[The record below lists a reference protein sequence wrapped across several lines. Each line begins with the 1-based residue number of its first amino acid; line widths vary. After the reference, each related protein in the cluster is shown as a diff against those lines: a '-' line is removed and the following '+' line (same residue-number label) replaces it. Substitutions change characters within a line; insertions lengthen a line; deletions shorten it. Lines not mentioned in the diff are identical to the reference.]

1 MLLEIDEGVATITL
15 NRPEAMNA
23 LNLQL
28 KGELA
33 TTIADLAV
41 RSDVRSVLITGAGK
55 AFCSG
60 GDIKEMDPDRTAV
73 VSRQRLTKL
82 LGEIFIPLSRMEK
95 PVIAAV
101 NGHAHGAG
109 LSLALAADVIYAAD
123 SALFSLAFAR
133 LGLVPDS
140 CALYF
145 LPRRLAVDKAKE
157 LIFSAR
163 RFDANEA
170 HELGLVTR
178 VFPDGEMFDAARA
191 LAREY
196 AKGPTIALG
205 LAKRLIDQ
213 STTLGMEDMAQLEIY
228 AQGVAISTA
237 DHAEG
242 IHAFEEKR
250 AASFRGR

>member
-1 MLLEIDEGVATITL
+1 MTLTIDDGLATIAL

-33 TTIADLAV
+33 RTIAELAV
-41 RSDVRSVLITGAGK
+41 DPAARAVLITGNGR

-60 GDIKEMDPDRTAV
+60 GDIKEMDPDRTQV

-82 LGEIFIPLSRMEK
+82 LGEIFIPLARMEK

-109 LSLALAADVIYAAD
+109 MSLALAADVIYAGE
-123 SALFSLAFAR
+123 SAVFSLAFSR

-145 LPRRLAVDKAKE
+145 LPRRLPVDRCKE

-163 RFDANEA
+163 RFGAAEA
-170 HELGLVTR
+170 RELGLVTK
-178 VFPDGEMFDAARA
+178 VLPDDELLPAATA
-191 LAREY
+191 LGREW
-196 AKGPTIALG
+196 ATGATVAFG
-205 LAKRLIDQ
+205 LAKRLLDQ
-213 STTLGMEDMAQLEIY
+213 STTLTMEDMAQLEMY
-228 AQGVAISTA
+228 AQGVAISTE

-242 IHAFEEKR
+242 LRAFAEKR
-250 AASFRGR
+250 AAVFRGR